1 MMKSD
6 IIIIG
11 AGPGGYE
18 TAIYAARNGL
28 SVTIFENR
36 KPGGTCL
43 NEGCIPTKCFCRNAE
58 ILDGIKDSAE
68 YGVNDMAYTF
78 DFGQVIERKNRI
90 VAGLIEGVEFLLKNK
105 LITFV
110 KEAASLIDA
119 HSVRSVSGE
128 IYSCDHL
135 IIATGSVS
143 KNLPIPGNNL
153 PGVLTSKEIL
163 DIEKVPENL
172 CVIGAGVIGLEF
184 ASVFNSFGSKVT
196 VLEYAKEILPN
207 FDADISKRLKQA
219 LGKKGIEIVNSA
231 AVEEIRENADRLS
244 VKYGYKG
251 ENREVVADTVLMAV
265 GRAANV
271 ESLNLDVAGIVY
283 SSKGIVTDDNMETN
297 ISRVYAIGDV
307 NGKCMLAHAAT
318 FQGRKVIDHILGKE
332 NTIRLDIIPSAVFT
346 RPEAAM
352 VGCTEDECKQQGR
365 VYRSK
370 KAMFRANGKALSMGE
385 PEGICKIIADEDGV
399 IIGCHMLGPHTADII
414 QEISAL
420 INRRTTVDELSSMI
434 HAHPTLSEIVQEC
447 AREF

>member
-1 MMKSD
+1 MKSD

-58 ILDGIKDSAE
+58 ILDDIKDSAE

-265 GRAANV
+265 GRTANV

-283 SSKGIVTDDNMETN
+283 SPKGVVTDDNMETN
-297 ISRVYAIGDV
+297 ISHVYAIGDV

-370 KAMFRANGKALSMGE
+370 KAMFRTNGKALSMGE
-385 PEGICKIIADEDGV
+385 SEGICKLIVDEDGV
-399 IIGCHMLGPHTADII
+399 IIGCHMFGPHTADII

-420 INRRTTVDELSSMI
+420 MNHRTTVNELSSMI

>member
-1 MMKSD
+1 MKSD

>member
-1 MMKSD
+1 MKSD

-43 NEGCIPTKCFCRNAE
+43 NEGCIPTKCFCCNAE

-385 PEGICKIIADEDGV
+385 PEGICKIISDEDGV

>member
-1 MMKSD
+1 MKSD

-58 ILDGIKDSAE
+58 ILDDIKDSAE

-110 KEAASLIDA
+110 KEAALLIDA

-265 GRAANV
+265 GRTANV

-283 SSKGIVTDDNMETN
+283 SPKGVVTDDNMETN
-297 ISRVYAIGDV
+297 ISHVYAIGDV

-370 KAMFRANGKALSMGE
+370 KAMFRTNGKALSMGE
-385 PEGICKIIADEDGV
+385 SEGICKLIVDEDGV
-399 IIGCHMLGPHTADII
+399 IIGCHMFGPHTADII

-420 INRRTTVDELSSMI
+420 MNHRTTVNELSSMI